1 MKRERGRPRSK
12 INAVCQNPACPYYMT
27 EKGKNITKAG
37 ILKTGHQRYLCHR
50 CGKTFVET
58 KGTPLYK
65 KHLSEEQIIEICKH
79 LVERN
84 GIRSIERLTGH
95 HRDTIGHLLEDLGEH
110 ARKVNG
116 ILIKNLHW
124 SPVELDEMW
133 TFLKK
138 RRKEWTPNAI
148 REMKL
153 AMRGYSMR

>member
-1 MKRERGRPRSK
+1 MKGERGRPRSK
-12 INAVCQNPACPYYMT
+12 VKVTCQNGKCAYFSR
-27 EKGKNITKAG
+27 EKGKDITKAG
-37 ILKTGHQRYLCHR
+37 VLRNGHQRYLCHH
-50 CGKTFVET
+50 CGSWFVET

-65 KHLSEEQIIEICKH
+65 KHLSEDEVIGICKH
-79 LVERN
+79 LVEKN

-95 HRDTIGHLLEDLGEH
+95 HRDTVSHTLEQLGEQ

-116 ILIKNLHW
+116 ILIRNLHW
-124 SPVELDEMW
+124 GPVELDEMW

-148 REMKL
+148 KEMRL